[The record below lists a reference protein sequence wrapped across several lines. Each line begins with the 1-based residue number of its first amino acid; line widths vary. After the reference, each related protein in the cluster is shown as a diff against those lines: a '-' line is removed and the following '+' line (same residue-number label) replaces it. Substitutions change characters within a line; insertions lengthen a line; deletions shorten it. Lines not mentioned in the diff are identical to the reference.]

1 MKKAIQPF
9 APLAALLVLLAL
21 LGCLNSFAQSVP
33 QLINY
38 QGQLL
43 DAAGVPMPN
52 GDYDIEVRLFPVDT
66 GGVALWGPQ
75 IFNGAS
81 GTGFRPR
88 VPVVQ
93 GRFNMIV
100 GPQDTTARDISTV
113 FSSNQS
119 VYVEIKVGSASP
131 ISPRQQVLSAPYALK
146 AANSTQLA
154 GFGWESLFTDTGRPD
169 TGHIP
174 GSQIADT
181 AITRSKIAADAV
193 GTVQLTNGAV
203 TPPKLNL
210 QAGKVAIGLASTTY
224 ALEVTGESKY
234 TAGSTMVLLNSG
246 AFAVYVGIGNVN
258 INGTLSKSAGSFRI
272 DHPLDPA
279 NKYLYHSFVESP
291 DMKNIYDG
299 VVVLDSQGQAS
310 VTLPDWFEA
319 LNKDF
324 RYQLTPI
331 GSAAPGLHISQ
342 EVSHNHFTIS
352 GGAKGLRVSWQ
363 VTGTRQD
370 AYANAHRIPVEEDK
384 SPEVRGQYLH
394 PEEHG
399 QPLGKRVNAFND
411 AQAKG
416 TKN

>member
-21 LGCLNSFAQSVP
+21 LGCLNAFAQPVP

-119 VYVEIKVGSASP
+119 VYIEIKVGTASP
-131 ISPRQQVLSAPYALK
+131 IAPRQQILSAPYALK
-146 AANSTQLA
+146 AGNSTQVA
-154 GFGWESLFTDTGRPD
+154 GFGWDSLFTDTGRPD

-174 GSQIADT
+174 GSKIADG
-181 AITRSKIAADAV
+181 AITTSKIAADAV
-193 GTVQLTNGAV
+193 GT
-203 TPPKLNL
+203 
-210 QAGKVAIGLASTTY
+210 
-224 ALEVTGESKY
+224 
-234 TAGSTMVLLNSG
+234 
-246 AFAVYVGIGNVN
+246 
-258 INGTLSKSAGSFRI
+258 
-272 DHPLDPA
+272 
-279 NKYLYHSFVESP
+279 
-291 DMKNIYDG
+291 
-299 VVVLDSQGQAS
+299 
-310 VTLPDWFEA
+310 
-319 LNKDF
+319 
-324 RYQLTPI
+324 
-331 GSAAPGLHISQ
+331 
-342 EVSHNHFTIS
+342 
-352 GGAKGLRVSWQ
+352 
-363 VTGTRQD
+363 
-370 AYANAHRIPVEEDK
+370 
-384 SPEVRGQYLH
+384 
-394 PEEHG
+394 
-399 QPLGKRVNAFND
+399 
-411 AQAKG
+411 AQI
-416 TKN
+416 